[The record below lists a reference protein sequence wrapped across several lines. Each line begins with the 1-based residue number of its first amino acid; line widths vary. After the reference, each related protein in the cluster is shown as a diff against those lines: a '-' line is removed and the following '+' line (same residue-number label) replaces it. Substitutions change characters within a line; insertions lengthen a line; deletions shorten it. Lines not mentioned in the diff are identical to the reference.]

1 MSYNKVMLKG
11 MLYLV
16 NADKIDKLSGKP
28 FIDCKLVTN
37 DEASLLLDKHDVLL
51 VGIQAVKALAY
62 IRANND
68 HPVKVLFEGK
78 LLCRN
83 GISIPRAS
91 EAEYFVSAE
100 VATRAGVLM
109 GRLKKGDS
117 FLEASFQ
124 KTAELHSQQLQTMQ
138 YPEIIPVD

>member
-1 MSYNKVMLKG
+1 MLKG

-16 NADKIDKLSGKP
+16 NADKIGKLSGKP
-28 FIDCKLVTN
+28 FIDCKLVTS

-68 HPVKVLFEGK
+68 APVKVLFEGK

-109 GRLKKGDS
+109 GRLRKGDS

-124 KTAELHSQQLQTMQ
+124 KTAELHSQQLLTIQS
-138 YPEIIPVD
+138 PDLVAVD